1 MKFIMSARWFW
12 CALVCGMSVCQQAV
26 AADCYE
32 SAKIPQDKRINH
44 SHTVL
49 LLDETTVF
57 DATQRKHII
66 ERVMPL
72 LREGSTL
79 EVISF
84 SAFSQGRYSTPGIK
98 VHLAAPLDDA
108 TRMDT
113 RKNIVKNFEVCLILG
128 QRSALKALEA
138 QMAEYFVKASSELAR
153 SDIIGVLKEVG
164 DNVLPRIT
172 AREKRIVM
180 ISDMLENS
188 DLSSFYAKGLP
199 REIKPADE
207 FARVKSKGMTTDLRH
222 AKVWVIGAG
231 VVPVTDKKVLQSYR
245 TGALMAGLK
254 TFWTQYFE
262 ESNAVLAGFGQPL
275 LLALIDLREVTR

>member
-1 MKFIMSARWFW
+1 MKFFVFARWFW
-12 CALVCGMSVCQQAV
+12 CALLFGSCLCQQAA

-32 SAKIPQDKRINH
+32 LAKIPQEKRINN

-57 DATQRKHII
+57 DAAQRKHIV

-72 LREGSTL
+72 LAEGSTL

-98 VHLAAPLDDA
+98 VHLAAPLDDS
-108 TRMDT
+108 TKMDT

-128 QRSALKALEA
+128 QRNAVKALEA
-138 QMAEYFVKASSELAR
+138 QMEEYFSKASSELAR
-153 SDIIGVLKEVG
+153 SDIVGVLKEVG
-164 DNVLPRIT
+164 DNIMSRVT
-172 AREKRIVM
+172 AREKRVVLV
-180 ISDMLENS
+180 SDMLENS
-188 DLSSFYAKGLP
+188 DLSSFYSKGLP

-207 FARVKSKGMTTDLRH
+207 FARVKAKGMTTDLRH

-231 VVPVTDKKVLQSYR
+231 VVPVSDKKVLQSYR
-245 TGALMAGLK
+245 SSAVMAGLK
-254 TFWTQYFE
+254 SFWTQYFE
-262 ESNAVLAGFGQPL
+262 ESNAVMAGFGQPL
-275 LLALIDLREVTR
+275 LLAPIKLHDAER